1 MWLGKLSQYSVLIGN
16 ITWCLWCRWSVR
28 KFWRK
33 IILPIYTW
41 IMWRFLKLRNALRVP
56 LKNSRNYDGSIEVFW
71 ISIKIWNVKN
81 DLVDPSPDWIVGV
94 SGLEL
99 CLDSCTWIE
108 HKELNLYPY
117 DAGTDN
123 GITYLVKKNSFLKRF
138 KFYFTNFVRY
148 NYFHKNILQTFSWSI
163 SGSIRFS
170 PIVANG

>member
-1 MWLGKLSQYSVLIGN
+1 M
-16 ITWCLWCRWSVR
+16 
-28 KFWRK
+28 
-33 IILPIYTW
+33 
-41 IMWRFLKLRNALRVP
+41 
-56 LKNSRNYDGSIEVFW
+56 
-71 ISIKIWNVKN
+71 KN
-81 DLVDPSPDWIVGV
+81 DFVDPSPDWIVGV

-123 GITYLVKKNSFLKRF
+123 GITYLVKKNSFLKRP

-163 SGSIRFS
+163 SGCIRFS
-170 PIVANG
+170 SIVANEWKRKAAADKKQITKRNEKLQMTGKDE